1 MLRSVIISG
10 PPAIGKTTIAKGL
23 ANELNLKYLSGGDV
37 LKEMAKDQGFNT
49 DRDDFWDTEAGMSF
63 LNIRK
68 RNPEFDKQVD
78 ERLKKI
84 FLNDNVIITSYTLPW
99 LVRDGV
105 KIWLSGSQEASA
117 KRMTIRDHISIESA
131 IEIVKKRYEENKMLY
146 KKLYGFNFGDDLS
159 VFDTVIDTDG
169 LGPDQVLEQ
178 AKKAVRNF
186 YDSKTTSR
194 S

>member
-1 MLRSVIISG
+1 
-10 PPAIGKTTIAKGL
+10 
-23 ANELNLKYLSGGDV
+23 
-37 LKEMAKDQGFNT
+37 MAKDQGFNT

-159 VFDTVIDTDG
+159 VFDTVINTDG
-169 LGPDQVLEQ
+169 LGPDQVLDQ